1 MKHRISLLASTLA
14 LTFAAT
20 AMADPVAELTTA
32 SGDFAASAH
41 RSGNAFSQAQLRQ
54 SRIPNLALGS
64 QVSASSVWSAA
75 YRANQVADGNHQSRW
90 AATSA
95 SGQWLQLDLGH
106 AQTLAVLGFNEYQ
119 SRISDYTFEYSLDGQ
134 QWQIA
139 HTGSKPTS
147 LRDTPTR
154 IELAKPIHARFVKL
168 NINAASDAPSL
179 YEFVAHAP
187 AWPSAPAPAAAL
199 ISAHADAR
207 LATATIAAT
216 IDPHDAKFSP
226 ATLAFL
232 KANTGLNGEQWD
244 NIMQVVNKPEQD
256 SLDWPRFYGYCENIN
271 DNRGYT
277 IGIFG
282 ATTGG
287 SNDTGPDGPALF
299 KAFDAASGATSPSI
313 QGGLAR
319 AGVHGQMVGSILK
332 ITDSASVFCGKIR
345 ALQSSS
351 TWRAAMWQ
359 TFYNVYIKYSVKQA
373 RNRGF
378 TSAVT
383 IGSFVDAALNQGATG
398 DSGSLAGMLSRSGT
412 SSNEKT
418 FLTSFLAQR
427 SKIVD
432 TNDYNQAPNGKNRVK
447 QWSRLL
453 TDGETDLKNADAE
466 IKKVTNWVLQ

>member
-1 MKHRISLLASTLA
+1 MKHRILLLASILA
-14 LTFAAT
+14 LAFASAVV
-20 AMADPVAELTTA
+20 ADPAAELGAA
-32 SGDFAASAH
+32 SGVVGAH
-41 RSGNAFSQAQLRQ
+41 RSANAWSQAQLRE

-64 QVSASSVWSAA
+64 LASAGSVWSSA
-75 YRANQVADGNHQSRW
+75 YSAGKVSDGDRKSRW
-90 AATSA
+90 AGTAA
-95 SGQWLQLDLGH
+95 SGQWLQLDLGRSQSVG
-106 AQTLAVLGFNEYQ
+106 ALGFIEYQ
-119 SRISDYTFEYSLDGQ
+119 SRITAYTIEYSLDGQ
-134 QWQIA
+134 HWQVA
-139 HTGSKPTS
+139 HSASKPAS
-147 LRDTPTR
+147 AHDTPTR
-154 IELAKPIHARFVKL
+154 IELSKPINARFLKL
-168 NINAASDAPSL
+168 VINAATDAPSL
-179 YEFVAHAP
+179 YEFVARV
-187 AWPSAPAPAAAL
+187 PAPAHPNA
-199 ISAHADAR
+199 SP
-207 LATATIAAT
+207 TAAT

-232 KANTGLNGEQWD
+232 KANTGLDGEQWD

-256 SLDWPRFYGYCENIN
+256 SLDWPKFYGYCENIN

-287 SNDTGPDGPALF
+287 SNDTGPDAPALF
-299 KAFDAASGATSPSI
+299 KAFDAARGSSNPTI

-319 AGVHGQMVGSILK
+319 AGVNGYMSGSILK

-345 ALQSSS
+345 ALQSSA

-359 TFYNVYIKYSVKQA
+359 TFYNVYIKYSVQQA

-398 DSGSLAGMLSRSGT
+398 DSGSLQGMLSRSGS

-418 FLTSFLAQR
+418 FLTSFLAVR
-427 SKIVD
+427 TKIVD
-432 TNDYNQAPNGKNRVK
+432 TNDYNQPPNGKNRVR

-453 TDGETDLKNADAE
+453 ADGETDLKNADAE
-466 IKKVTNWVLQ
+466 IKKVTNWELQ